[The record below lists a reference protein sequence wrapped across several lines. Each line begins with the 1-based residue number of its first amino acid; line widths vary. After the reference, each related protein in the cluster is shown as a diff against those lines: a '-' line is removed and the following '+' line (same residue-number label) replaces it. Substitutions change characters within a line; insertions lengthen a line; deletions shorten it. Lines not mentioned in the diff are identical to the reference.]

1 MNYDF
6 DKIISKVIEQINK
19 DLNVDFLKNNISD
32 IIGGN
37 SPLDSLGVISF
48 LLELENKIE
57 DTYDLEITLVNE
69 SVLTEEQSPI
79 SNIESLKS
87 HLNTLIKS

>member
-1 MNYDF
+1 MNYNF
-6 DKIISKVIEQINK
+6 DKIISEVIEQINK
-19 DLNVDFLKNNISD
+19 DLNVDILKNNNSD

-57 DTYDLEITLVNE
+57 DTYDLEITLVND
-69 SVLTEEQSPI
+69 SVLNEEQSPL
-79 SNIESLKS
+79 SNIKSLKS